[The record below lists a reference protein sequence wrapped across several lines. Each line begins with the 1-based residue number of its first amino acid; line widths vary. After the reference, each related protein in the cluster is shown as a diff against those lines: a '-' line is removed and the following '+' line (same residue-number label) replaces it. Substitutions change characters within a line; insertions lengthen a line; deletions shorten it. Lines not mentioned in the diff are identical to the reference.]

1 MDVFG
6 DYKQKTPIYKQ
17 ISFVSI
23 GRHFSSELKIL
34 PHYKKYAVFSPLRR
48 VFPHLTRGKM
58 DKEVGIEACLSPCLA
73 DWDSKLNVC
82 NSGENRV
89 ENPALMCQRVVEK
102 VTSSINYY
110 SQ

>member
-1 MDVFG
+1 
-6 DYKQKTPIYKQ
+6 
-17 ISFVSI
+17 
-23 GRHFSSELKIL
+23 
-34 PHYKKYAVFSPLRR
+34 
-48 VFPHLTRGKM
+48 M